1 MNIMQNSDDDKVKE
15 TRSATSDD
23 GGKDRDPIR
32 ADLAEVIERHSLG
45 LDERRPEA
53 VQRMQQKNRSTARA
67 NVEGLCDPGSFIEY
81 GALAVAAQ
89 RQRRSIDELMKRTP
103 ADGLI
108 AGIGSVNGELFGY
121 GKARCMVMA
130 YDYTVLAG
138 TQGFFNHKK
147 KDRMLKLAHG
157 LKLPVFLFAQG
168 GGGRPGDVDA
178 MGVAIA
184 GLDLTTFA
192 SFAGLSGKVPVIGI
206 VSGPCFAGN
215 AALLGCCDV
224 IIATRSSNIGM
235 GGPVMIEG
243 GGLGVFTPEEIG
255 PMDVQTGNGVVDV
268 LVDDDQE
275 ALAVAKQYLSYFQG
289 TVSEW
294 KAADQYLLR
303 RLIPENRRRV
313 YDVRTVIKTL
323 GDIDSFL
330 ELRPDFGPGMTTGLL
345 RIEGRPFGV
354 IANNCKHMG
363 GAIEAE
369 GADKAARLMQLCNA
383 HGLPIL
389 SLCDT
394 PGFMVGPEIEKRA
407 QVRHVCRMFVVGSH
421 LTVPY
426 FTIVMRRAY
435 GLGVMAMSRGSFHET
450 VFTTSWPTGE
460 FGAMGLEGAVKAGFR
475 RELEAV
481 EDPEEREKLFN
492 KYVSMAYEMG
502 KAVNM
507 AAYLEIDSVIDPAD
521 TRRWI
526 SQGLTSVSAE
536 SVSRGSHS
544 FVDPW

>member
-1 MNIMQNSDDDKVKE
+1 MQNSDDDKVKE
-15 TRSATSDD
+15 TRSATSAD

-53 VQRMQQKNRSTARA
+53 VQRMQQKNRRTARA

-394 PGFMVGPEIEKRA
+394 PGFMVGPEVEKRA

-435 GLGVMAMSRGSFHET
+435 GLGVMAMSKGSFHET

>member
-1 MNIMQNSDDDKVKE
+1 MNIMQNSDDDNVKE
-15 TRSATSDD
+15 TRITTSAD
-23 GGKDRDPIR
+23 GGRDRDPIR

-53 VQRMQQKNRSTARA
+53 VQRMQQKNRRTARA

-108 AGIGSVNGELFGY
+108 AGIGSVNAELFGD

-394 PGFMVGPEIEKRA
+394 PGFMVGPEVEKRA

-435 GLGVMAMSRGSFHET
+435 GLGVMAMSRGSFHES

-481 EDPEEREKLFN
+481 EDPEERERLFN

-526 SQGLTSVSAE
+526 SQGLISVSAE